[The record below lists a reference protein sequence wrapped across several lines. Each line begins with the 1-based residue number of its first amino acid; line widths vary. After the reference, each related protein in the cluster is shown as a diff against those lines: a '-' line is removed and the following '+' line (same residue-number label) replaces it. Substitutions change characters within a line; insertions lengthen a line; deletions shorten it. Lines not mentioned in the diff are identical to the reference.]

1 MPNTFQLMLEYI
13 SSIIYGFVSFL
24 FGGMVVLIVKL
35 TTKVIQNEVSKFGQ
49 LEKKID
55 KIKTQE
61 IEQTNAIKEELKQY
75 LDQRLSKME
84 NKLKVSVVKHT
95 SNNMTVQLEKL
106 FKLLEE
112 EKRND

>member
-55 KIKTQE
+55 KIKT
-61 IEQTNAIKEELKQY
+61 KEELKQY
-75 LDQRLSKME
+75 LDQRLNKME
-84 NKLKVSVVKHT
+84 NTLKVSVVKHT
-95 SNNMTVQLEKL
+95 RNNMTVQLEKL

-112 EKRND
+112 EERN